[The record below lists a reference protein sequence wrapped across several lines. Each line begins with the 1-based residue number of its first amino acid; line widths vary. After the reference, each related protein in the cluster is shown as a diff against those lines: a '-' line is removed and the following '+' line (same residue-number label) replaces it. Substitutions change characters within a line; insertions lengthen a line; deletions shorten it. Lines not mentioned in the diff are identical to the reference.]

1 MLKSTLLCFG
11 IITTINGSPSVNTC
25 IPLIKPQYTTPSSK
39 EATKGLK
46 TLQQTFFKK
55 PKMVQI
61 DSIVEDK
68 PTKPI
73 LIIEAQQNK

>member
-1 MLKSTLLCFG
+1 MCFG
-11 IITTINGSPSVNTC
+11 IITTINGNPSVNTC

-39 EATKGLK
+39 EAAKGLK

-55 PKMVQI
+55 PKRIQI
-61 DSIVEDK
+61 ESIGGDK

-73 LIIEAQQNK
+73 LIIEAQKNK